1 MIVVLKYQRNVPRRM
16 GGGLAGGAHARA
28 TDGVVNRCRP
38 SRWSWGCPSTR
49 ARGELGKLPSA
60 SRTALVE
67 EVAQPDDPHVRVE
80 TLIRA
85 LVPVRDM
92 VDPVADIDRG
102 MLAHEDQDARAALQD
117 EVDIAVARA
126 GARAASERAR
136 ALCQRT

>member
-67 EVAQPDDPHVRVE
+67 EVAQPN
-80 TLIRA
+80 
-85 LVPVRDM
+85 
-92 VDPVADIDRG
+92 
-102 MLAHEDQDARAALQD
+102 DAICYRLLGDTA
-117 EVDIAVARA
+117 AVAAFLDRLLHHA
-126 GARAASERAR
+126 HVVTCGSRSWRTRRQGEWTAS
-136 ALCQRT
+136 